1 MIAINDIVKLNEASE
16 LNFIFPETERFL
28 VLDIRFASGYGIV
41 VDLECTEGEII
52 TSGIY
57 NFESIYGVI

>member
-1 MIAINDIVKLNEASE
+1 MITVNDIVKLNKVSE

-28 VLDIRFASGYGIV
+28 VLDIRFASGYGMV
-41 VDLECTEGEII
+41 VDLECFEGEFI

-57 NFESIYGVI
+57 NFESIYME

>member
-28 VLDIRFASGYGIV
+28 VLDIRLQSEYGIV

-57 NFESIYGVI
+57 NFESIYME

>member
-1 MIAINDIVKLNEASE
+1 MITINDIVKLNEASE

-41 VDLECTEGEII
+41 VDLECSEGEGI

-57 NFESIYGVI
+57 NFESIYME

>member
-28 VLDIRFASGYGIV
+28 VLDIRFASGYGMV
-41 VDLECTEGEII
+41 VDLECSEGR
-52 TSGIY
+52 SY
-57 NFESIYGVI
+57 NLGHL